1 MQGEAHSS
9 PQLPLKTTCTIKYL
23 VERELRFTV
32 FDFTEVIMH
41 QVRHL
46 RCAGVEKNIGE
57 RNPGLLL
64 VERVKLTHY
73 VLLGLVIEEVQAQ
86 LLTNGKVL
94 IHLWLLRC
102 DTGNIFWLLQYNL
115 FLTFSL
121 NGYEDFES

>member
-1 MQGEAHSS
+1 MQEEAHSF
-9 PQLPLKTTCTIKYL
+9 PQLPLKIMFAIKNVL
-23 VERELRFTV
+23 SEELRFTM
-32 FDFTEVIMH
+32 FDFTEVVMH

-46 RCAGVEKNIGE
+46 RHAGVEKNIGE
-57 RNPGLLL
+57 RDPGLFL

-102 DTGNIFWLLQYNL
+102 DTENIFSLLQQEL
-115 FLTFSL
+115 FKIQ
-121 NGYEDFES
+121 FEWVREF